1 MSWRHLHDMVE
12 NTIPAVEIEIPEI
25 TQIGFVVEDL
35 RDGMDRF
42 GSILGIG
49 PWDVY
54 HFEPPRLSKTTYQ
67 GEEHDYTMALA
78 LTDLAGTMLEL
89 IEPKEGESIYTEHLE
104 EHGEGLHH
112 VACFAFEDTEGVI
125 EQFEEAGMGVLQS
138 GNFAGVPYWYFDTQ
152 EQLNGVVF
160 ETATN
165 LESIP
170 EPDETYPK

>member
-1 MSWRHLHDMVE
+1 MV
-12 NTIPAVEIEIPEI
+12 NDAIPDVGVEIPEI

-35 RDGMDRF
+35 EDGMGRF
-42 GSILGIG
+42 SSILGIG

-54 HFEPPRLSKTTYQ
+54 RFEPPRHSETTYR
-67 GEEHDYTMALA
+67 GEEHDYTMTLA

-89 IEPKEGESIYTEHLE
+89 IEPGEGESIYTEHLE

-112 VACFAFEDTEGVI
+112 VACFAFEDTERAI

-138 GNFAGVPYWYFDTQ
+138 GNFAGVPYWYIDTR
-152 EQLNGVVF
+152 EQLNGVIF

-165 LESIP
+165 LDSIP
-170 EPDETYPK
+170 EPDKTYPE